1 MKQSVQPISVSDLK
15 KMKSNDDDIII
26 LDSRNTTA
34 FSDGFISGSIFIG
47 RDGNFVEWAI
57 DLLPLTARIVLI
69 AEEGKEAENINLLA
83 DAGFSNIE
91 GFLDGGFA
99 AWKTAG
105 EEIDMIIN
113 VDAAELAMD
122 IPFDENLVIL
132 DVRRPVEYAE
142 GHVENA
148 INIPLSDLSDPGNLV
163 QFEDRNNL
171 YIHCARGYRSLIAAS
186 IFKQQGYHNIRNI
199 SGGWEYIKHTKGIK
213 IVKETS
219 ALN

>member
-1 MKQSVQPISVSDLK
+1 MNQSVQPVSVADLK
-15 KMKSNDDDIII
+15 KMKTKDEDIII
-26 LDSRNTTA
+26 LDSRNTSA
-34 FSDGFISGSIFIG
+34 FSDGFIPGSIFIG
-47 RDGNFVEWAI
+47 RDGNFVEWAL

-69 AEEGKEAENINLLA
+69 AETGKEAENINLLTS
-83 DAGFSNIE
+83 AGFSNIK
-91 GFLDGGFA
+91 GFLDGGFT

-105 EEIDMIIN
+105 EDIDMIIN
-113 VDAAELAMD
+113 VDAPELAMD
-122 IPFDENLVIL
+122 IPFDENLVVL
-132 DVRRPVEYAE
+132 DVRRPVEFAE

-148 INIPLSDLSDPGNLV
+148 INVPLSDLSDPGNLV

-186 IFKQQGYHNIRNI
+186 ILKQQGFHNIRNI
-199 SGGWEYIKHTKGIK
+199 SGGWEYIKHTKGIN